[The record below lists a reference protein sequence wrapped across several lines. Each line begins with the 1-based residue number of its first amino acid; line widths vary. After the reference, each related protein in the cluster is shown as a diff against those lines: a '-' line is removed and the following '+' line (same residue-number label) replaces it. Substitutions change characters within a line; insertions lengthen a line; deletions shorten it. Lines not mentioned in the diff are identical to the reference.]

1 MSLSDLKDVTKNTSF
16 LRCVWNL
23 LKTSQKSHLFWD
35 VPKRSLRCPS
45 QWRPIDIFQRHLMP
59 AGYGNIMG
67 KTKYIPIL
75 WALNKTLLSL
85 KTHKIPNS
93 WKLDANTHI
102 FPTLGFW
109 EIFLVSHGYFSIL
122 YKMLEK
128 HLWNSFSPYLVVE
141 NLYFLHEIA
150 ISERCPLKEVPANI
164 STSDQHCFNIVD
176 QRSSNIDLTL
186 KMKQNPTSDFQMDF
200 QTMSKQR

>member
-1 MSLSDLKDVTKNTSF
+1 MC
-16 LRCVWNL
+16 LRGL
-23 LKTSQKSHLFWD
+23 WD
-35 VPKRSLRCPS
+35 VPLNGD
-45 QWRPIDIFQRHLMP
+45 QIDIFQRHLMP

-141 NLYFLHEIA
+141 NLHFLHEIA
-150 ISERCPLKEVPANI
+150 ISERCSLKEVPANI

-176 QRSSNIDLTL
+176 QGSSNIDLTL
-186 KMKQNPTSDFQMDF
+186 KMKQTNKTKNQC
-200 QTMSKQR
+200 QNNVKQRRNNVAQRWYNVNTTLF